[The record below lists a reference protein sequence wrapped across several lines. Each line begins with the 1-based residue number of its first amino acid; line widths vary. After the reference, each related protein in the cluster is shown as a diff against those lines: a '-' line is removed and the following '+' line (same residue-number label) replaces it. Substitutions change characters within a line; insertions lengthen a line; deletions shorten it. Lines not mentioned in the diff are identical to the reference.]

1 VWGEI
6 ANEPGSHVRSDG
18 CPLRTRGA
26 PLTRATSAPA
36 HAVRPH
42 RPGAW
47 TWFLLLGLAATA
59 VAVAIAGTAGSYVS
73 DGVRLAGAVAV
84 LVGVCRYAPASAGAW
99 RLIALGFV
107 LATASAGVLDFEPGL
122 RARVPVALT
131 VGGLFLAK
139 QLLLIVGLIR
149 LVPRDPDRRWSDAT
163 LDGIIIAT
171 GTAVGLWTFVGRPLI
186 HTARFGEL
194 TIGAALTFAA
204 MDVLIVGV
212 LARFLFAAGR
222 PVRASALFVAG
233 IGALLAGDGGY
244 CVTLTG
250 AHPFR
255 PSSGSL
261 VCWLAAAVLVGA
273 AALHPGLSEVGRPSP
288 TAGTST
294 ARVITF
300 VVLAVVDPVIGAAV
314 ELFSHRHLAAHPW
327 TDNLVPA
334 LLLMA
339 LSVLLVLR
347 LALLL
352 RTVNSRAQ
360 ALAGALRMQEELQE
374 RLTQRALH
382 DPLTGLGNRALLAD
396 RLTAAAGQPYAL
408 LMLDLDGFKDINDTL
423 GHPAGDELL
432 VEVAARLR
440 AAAPDGAV
448 VRLGGDEFAILAPG
462 ADPAGATGLAQ
473 AVLAAVR
480 APYLVAGRQLY
491 LTTSIGVVPANG
503 RRNGPGDALRDG
515 DLALYAAKAAGKNQI
530 VVFDATLRRART
542 ERARVATGLRRALA
556 DNGLSMQYQP
566 IVDLQTGR
574 VRAVE
579 ALLRWSPAGHG
590 PISPS
595 EFVPV
600 AEETGLIVPIGGWAL
615 ERALR
620 QGRGWYERHQ
630 VAISVNVSALQLSAP
645 DFADRVLDA
654 LDSNGIPGA
663 GLMLEL
669 TESVLI
675 TQATGD
681 DFGVNRCLNRLRRH
695 GIRIAVDDFGTG
707 YSSLS
712 YLWQLPVDVL
722 KIDRM
727 FIGYLSAPE
736 HSESRRTAFLRAILD
751 VGRSLNLQT
760 VAEGVETPAEERRL
774 REMGCRY
781 VQGFLFSPPL
791 PALAVSEYL
800 NRPLRAVAA

>member
-1 VWGEI
+1 MYSTP
-6 ANEPGSHVRSDG
+6 ALH
-18 CPLRTRGA
+18 A
-26 PLTRATSAPA
+26 AAPA
-36 HAVRPH
+36 R

-47 TWFLLLGLAATA
+47 TGYLLLGLVGAALA
-59 VAVAIAGTAGSYVS
+59 VPA
-73 DGVRLAGAVAV
+73 DGATGRLLFTLVQLTGVVAV
-84 LVGVCRYAPASAGAW
+84 LVGVRRHRPAAATAW
-99 RLIALGFV
+99 RLMALGCV
-107 LATASAGVLDFEPGL
+107 LAVAADAAWTLAPRL
-122 RARVPVALT
+122 RADEPFVTVVALFY
-131 VGGLFLAK
+131 LSK
-139 QLLLIVGLIR
+139 QVLLSVGLVR

-171 GTAVGLWTFVGRPLI
+171 GSAVALWTFVGRPLV
-186 HTARFGEL
+186 HSGRFGHL
-194 TIGAALTFAA
+194 TTATALAYA
-204 MDVLIVGV
+204 VIDLLV
-212 LARFLFAAGR
+212 LATLTRLLFATGR
-222 PVRASALFVAG
+222 PTRAAGLFVAG
-233 IGALLAGDGGY
+233 VVALLAGDGGY
-244 CVTLTG
+244 CVTLAG
-250 AHPFR
+250 GHPTDPAR
-255 PSSGSL
+255 GSL
-261 VCWLAAAVLVGA
+261 LCWMGAAVLIGA
-273 AALHPGLSEVGRPSP
+273 AALHPAVPAIGRPNPAS
-288 TAGTST
+288 GTST
-294 ARVITF
+294 ARVVTF

-314 ELFSHRHLAAHPW
+314 ELLSHRNVGAHAW
-327 TDNLVPA
+327 ADDLVPA

-347 LALLL
+347 LGLLL
-352 RTVNSRAQ
+352 RTVNSRAE
-360 ALAGALRMQEELQE
+360 ALAGALRVQEELQE
-374 RLTQRALH
+374 QLTQRALH
-382 DPLTGLGNRALLAD
+382 DPLTGLGNRALLAE
-396 RLTAAAGQPYAL
+396 RLGAATGSVFAL

-432 VEVAARLR
+432 VEVARRLR
-440 AAAPDGAV
+440 SVAPDGAV
-448 VRLGGDEFAILAPG
+448 VRLGGDEFAILVPG
-462 ADPAGATGLAQ
+462 ADRATATNLAE

-491 LTTSIGVVPANG
+491 LTTSIGVLAGDG
-503 RRNGPGDALRDG
+503 RRRAAGDALRDG
-515 DLALYAAKAAGKNQI
+515 DLALYAAKSAGKNQI
-530 VVFDATLRRART
+530 VVFDAALRRARS
-542 ERARVATGLRRALA
+542 ERARLATGLRRALA
-556 DNGLSMQYQP
+556 DNGLSMHYQP
-566 IVDLQTGR
+566 IVDLVTGR

-579 ALLRWSPAGHG
+579 ALLRWSPAGLG
-590 PISPS
+590 PVSPS

-615 ERALR
+615 DRALR

-645 DFADRVLDA
+645 DFADRVLEA
-654 LDSNGIPGA
+654 LASNDIPGE

-681 DFGVNRCLNRLRRH
+681 DPSVNQCLNRLREH

-727 FIGYLSAPE
+727 FTGYLSAPE
-736 HSESRRTAFLRAILD
+736 HSDSRRTAFLRAILD

-781 VQGFLFSPPL
+781 VQGYLFSPPL
-791 PALAVSEYL
+791 PALAVGEYL
-800 NRPLRAVAA
+800 NRPLRAVPV